1 MKSNSSNDIEQ
12 QLELL
17 QQIRPAKL
25 RPEIYK
31 QIVQKTTASISKKW
45 LPLIAAA
52 MLTGICFNI
61 YTVVEYQKNSLAQNN
76 YSNSIEYTL
85 SYE

>member
-12 QLELL
+12 ELALL
-17 QQIRPAKL
+17 QQIQPAKL
-25 RPEIYK
+25 RPEVYQKIL
-31 QIVQKTTASISKKW
+31 QKTTATISKKW

-61 YTVVEYQKNSLAQNN
+61 YTIVEYQKDSLAQNN